1 MAVILDSITQMLTP
15 EALNKIGGAL
25 GLESSLVQ
33 KVSNWLV
40 RS

>member
-1 MAVILDSITQMLTP
+1 MPGILDLITPRLIP
-15 EALNKIGGAL
+15 DALNKIGGAL
-25 GLESSLVQ
+25 DLESSLVQ